1 MLQTEPQIGIEPMTA
16 RVIAAPSTPQR
27 QRTVEDSTRDGGA
40 ARGETAPNRDRSGN
54 QMATV
59 CGWCHESH
67 PITACPRGPRL
78 SAASVLAFALGV
90 GARLARGVA

>member
-1 MLQTEPQIGIEPMTA
+1 M
-16 RVIAAPSTPQR
+16 STDT
-27 QRTVEDSTRDGGA
+27 TVDAGVDAVTRI
-40 ARGETAPNRDRSGN
+40 
-54 QMATV
+54 
-59 CGWCHESH
+59 CGWCHGPH